1 MSSTLEKLTAEAMKL
16 SPRQRAD
23 LADLL
28 WVSAGALAEVDAA
41 WEAEIQC
48 RIADLEA
55 GRTEAIPAERVLAE
69 VRAMIK
75 ANEKR

>member
-41 WEAEIQC
+41 WEAEIQR

-69 VRAMIK
+69 LRAMIK
-75 ANEKR
+75 GNEKR